1 MSMQAK
7 FHERVRSF
15 GLSPE
20 GEKWLRQAVYPP
32 GPDTK
37 CSVPNADP
45 AVSLR
50 ADYRPARVVTFPAV
64 EGVASWDVMVLATPG
79 DNVAAYIVMAPSP
92 CDFTAAIAPTNGA
105 ASVINY
111 TTTTNMSRIFV
122 DTVYSA
128 TPATRSLYASAGPV
142 GQVAFRHAYKG
153 VTIHHTASDLNN
165 GGTVTCA
172 QYDSGIR
179 DTQLYDTAV
188 AGPVTRCF
196 GIACGAMCLDEVAMT
211 MLAPDAHSAPA
222 KEGVFAPIRVAT
234 QGYVPV
240 AVGPGRVQPG
250 ATLAVMNMATA
261 NQFGGFPQMLFDTF
275 GPTPKPWWLTTLMNG
290 PHPLLDSAFDSSNTL
305 TSIFRGLSPQAS
317 LTVQVFAGLEYV
329 LDPTSSFAPLAQ
341 MPAAPDSRAIEAYK
355 LISTETSRVYPAS
368 ANFLGTA
375 LAAAGQAAR
384 ALAPYA
390 LQAVKALAPSAIAAL
405 GGALERSA
413 ERSRPPAPRQHAE
426 ITFRP
431 RARSSS
437 TVRSRVSRKPARK
450 KRARI
455 LPPSRRP

>member
-1 MSMQAK
+1 MQTK

-50 ADYRPARVVTFPAV
+50 ADYRPARVVAFPSID
-64 EGVASWDVMVLATPG
+64 GISSWDVMVLATPG
-79 DNVAAYIVMAPSP
+79 DNVAAFVVAAPSP
-92 CDFTAAIAPTNGA
+92 CDFSSAIAPTHGV

-111 TTTTNMSRIFV
+111 STNTAQSRTFI
-122 DTVYSA
+122 DNVYSA
-128 TPATRSLYASAGPV
+128 TPTSRTLYASASPV

-188 AGPVTRCF
+188 SGPVTRCF
-196 GIACGAMCLDEVAMT
+196 GIACGAMCLDEVSMT

-240 AVGPGRVQPG
+240 AVGPGRVQP
-250 ATLAVMNMATA
+250 ATTLACMSMATA
-261 NQFGGFPQMLFDTF
+261 NQFGGFPQMLFDSF

-305 TSIFRGLSPQAS
+305 TSVFRGLSPQAT

-329 LDPTSSFAPLAQ
+329 LDPSSSFAPLAQ
-341 MPAAPDSRAIEAYK
+341 MPAAPDARAVEAYK

-375 LAAAGQAAR
+375 LTVAGQAAR

-390 LQAVKALAPSAIAAL
+390 LQAAKALAPSAIAAL
-405 GGALERSA
+405 GGVLERAA
-413 ERSRPPAPRQHAE
+413 ERPVHRPARHGESAN
-426 ITFRP
+426 FRP
-431 RARSSS
+431 RARSVS
-437 TVRSRVSRKPARK
+437 TVRSRASRKPVRK
-450 KRARI
+450 RRARI
-455 LPPSRRP
+455 LPPTRRA